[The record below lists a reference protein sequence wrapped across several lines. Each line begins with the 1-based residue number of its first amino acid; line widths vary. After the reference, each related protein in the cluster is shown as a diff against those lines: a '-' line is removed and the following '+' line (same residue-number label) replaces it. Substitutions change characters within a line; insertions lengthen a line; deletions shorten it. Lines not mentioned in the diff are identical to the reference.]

1 MFLPIK
7 QENSHTTVNQA
18 SQKVEI
24 NRLPRKSDATVHMKS
39 EARVTL
45 CFIIYINFY
54 WYYYLRGSY
63 FHFEEVYDRS
73 IIPPIQ

>member
-45 CFIIYINFY
+45 F
-54 WYYYLRGSY
+54 YYLHKFLLILLFKGSY